1 MSDLQTRE
9 QMLAG
14 IVKSADILDLLGK
27 VDHVQY
33 KTGWQSK
40 HLAADAIREIA
51 RLRTAISEAEQ
62 RARRKALEEAA
73 QIVIRNAPAT
83 QDFAGAPLQDHA
95 ARAAKAIR
103 AIIPSEPP
111 SMEGRNATS

>member
-1 MSDLQTRE
+1 MSD
-9 QMLAG
+9 
-14 IVKSADILDLLGK
+14 ILGRLRVQARSGLMFLPHDFK
-27 VDHVQY
+27 VVSY
-33 KTGWQSK
+33 GE
-40 HLAADAIREIA
+40 AADEIA